1 MHSKPLIEREQLV
14 WYIGDGLEGGFLVF
28 IRLVK
33 KAIEVLRL

>member
-14 WYIGDGLEGGFLVF
+14 WHIGDGLECGFLVF

-33 KAIEVLRL
+33 QAIEVLRL